1 MRSTTVILAMCVLA
15 GCAYPRRATL
25 VHPAAASAEP
35 QEVPDHLWSI
45 RFIDAHIPDTKAS
58 GLPWDGDGSAP
69 DPYLRLVLDG
79 RVVWETPIQAN
90 TRDPKWNVTLPR
102 NVQISPRTKFR
113 LELWDSDTASSDPA
127 GAIIRSGLPESA
139 LPNALAH
146 LTLDNLAVVTVVVS
160 PALPSRGLG
169 IEFEQHDDA
178 LWVLNVEPFSP
189 AARAGVHV
197 GDRIV
202 AIGDSRV
209 EALSAARAASDLSL
223 SSDRGATLTVADKGG
238 KPRQVTLE
246 RGEYLWLTM

>member
-1 MRSTTVILAMCVLA
+1 MLV

-25 VHPAAASAEP
+25 VHSAPASAEP

-45 RFIDAHIPDTKAS
+45 RFIDAHIPDAKGS

-79 RVVWETPIQAN
+79 RVVWETPVQRD
-90 TRDPKWNVTLPR
+90 TRDPKWNITLPR
-102 NVQISPRTKFR
+102 NVYITSRTKFR

-146 LTLDNLAVVTVVVS
+146 LTLDNLAIVTVVVS
-160 PALPSRGLG
+160 PALPARGLG
-169 IEFEQHDDA
+169 VEFEQHDDA
-178 LWVLNVEPFSP
+178 LWVLSVEAFSP
-189 AARAGVHV
+189 AARAGVQV

-202 AIGDSRV
+202 AIGDVRV
-209 EALSAARAASDLSL
+209 ESLSAARAASELSL
-223 SSDRGATLTVADKGG
+223 SSDRGATLTVADSSG
-238 KPRQVTLE
+238 KSRHLTLS
-246 RGEYLWLTM
+246 RGDYLWLTM